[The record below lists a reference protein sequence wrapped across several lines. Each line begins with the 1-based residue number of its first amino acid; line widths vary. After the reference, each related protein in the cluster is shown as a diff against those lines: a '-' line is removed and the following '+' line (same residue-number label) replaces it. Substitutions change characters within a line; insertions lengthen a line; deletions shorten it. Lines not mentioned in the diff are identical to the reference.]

1 MIKKKKHYSWS
12 YNVPS
17 NNVIF
22 NFIGERVYPDNEY
35 NSPELYVKEHYV
47 LLSVLLKAEIVLLSF
62 HVITQLWIRSISLC
76 SFCVTPWIDV
86 GVWSSSAACI
96 SRSKKSFLRALA
108 QSHAERNYGFWK
120 MKQQTRMQDS
130 PWQCSNSDFLISHHW
145 NYPTPN
151 FNSSAY
157 LLRFWQPIAS

>member
-1 MIKKKKHYSWS
+1 MIKKKHYSWS

-62 HVITQLWIRSISLC
+62 HVITQL
-76 SFCVTPWIDV
+76 
-86 GVWSSSAACI
+86 
-96 SRSKKSFLRALA
+96 
-108 QSHAERNYGFWK
+108 
-120 MKQQTRMQDS
+120 
-130 PWQCSNSDFLISHHW
+130 
-145 NYPTPN
+145 
-151 FNSSAY
+151 
-157 LLRFWQPIAS
+157 